1 MLEWRRIK
9 AVRRLTWV
17 AIGFAIF
24 PGAFFFV
31 LSLALVG
38 WHPEALL
45 GLYPAALVGVIA
57 MVLRYVRP
65 SSEPVMEDWRPERE
79 LITPLPRHVEPRWW
93 TPRRTLPLLLW
104 IFPVFYLALV
114 LSGARPFDWRM
125 VGVLSGPGLLASVH
139 VLYKLG
145 GFERQL
151 LERGVIARGLIRRIV
166 SSQGFFRMKVEY
178 EFDGQEFFTWTDNL
192 SPKTWFGAL
201 YAEER
206 RFVTLL
212 VDPDEPERFVVY
224 PFCGLTVPGPEPA
237 WRVTSS

>member
-17 AIGFAIF
+17 AVGFALF

-31 LSLALVG
+31 LSLVLVG

-57 MVLRYVRP
+57 LVLRYVRP
-65 SSEPVMEDWRPERE
+65 SQEPVMEDWAPERE
-79 LITPLPRHVEPRWW
+79 LITPLPRTVEPRWW

-104 IFPVFYLALV
+104 LFPAFYLVLV
-114 LSGARPFDWRM
+114 LTGARPFDWRM
-125 VGVLSGPGLLASVH
+125 VAALSAPGLLASLH

-145 GFERQL
+145 GVERQL
-151 LERGVIARGLIRRIV
+151 LARGVIARGLIRRIV
-166 SSQGFFRMKVEY
+166 SGQGFFRMKVEY
-178 EFDGQEFFTWTDNL
+178 EFDGREFFTWTENL
-192 SPKTWFGAL
+192 SPKTWFGPL

-212 VDPDEPERFVVY
+212 VDPSEPERFVVY
-224 PFCGLTVPGPEPA
+224 PFCGHTVPGDSPA
-237 WRVTSS
+237 WRVTAT